1 MKMFMIALAG
11 LTMAACGDKE
21 VEVEDTAEVVET
33 ADTAQTTD
41 SGTEVPEDTGSEDP
55 IDTGAAE

>member
-21 VEVEDTAEVVET
+21 EIDTAEVV
-33 ADTAQTTD
+33 DTAETVLD
-41 SGTEVPEDTGSEDP
+41 SGDTSETVTEDTATEE
-55 IDTGAAE
+55 TE